1 VNWCVKRINQLDNSK
16 RVIEDEQT
24 TRFFDINGEEELVN
38 HCLQSLNLEKASYST
53 LKDLYEYMAS
63 KLLMLKV
70 SDEAGNFIQA
80 DTNTLVDYSA
90 ILHLLQEN
98 RKEQQSII
106 GEIKAETQFNK
117 TIKLNSNL
125 RELQDKERN
134 LQKRLIK
141 E

>member
-1 VNWCVKRINQLDNSK
+1 
-16 RVIEDEQT
+16 
-24 TRFFDINGEEELVN
+24 
-38 HCLQSLNLEKASYST
+38 
-53 LKDLYEYMAS
+53 
-63 KLLMLKV
+63 MLKV